1 MNPFPCWVFP
11 NHPLTQ
17 RQSIQPNDPTNDLV
31 EPWSDSWF
39 HPPFYQQQDP
49 MDNESVPVPSELSQ
63 VGDWLKEV
71 LSFYQWSQFPGLDY
85 VFLALLSLTT
95 VLASFTEPV
104 TATLRPGDRGE
115 DVFTLQSS
123 LQKAGYNPGAIDG
136 VYGKQTQQAVRQ
148 FQRDRKLLSD
158 GIAGNQTL
166 SKLKSGST
174 SMVGGPSI
182 RKEVDV
188 MELQQLLTNQGFFT
202 AQINGIYGPRTHN
215 AVRKAQQSFGLLVD
229 GIAGPRTMAA
239 LRRSQSLTP
248 KKNPN
253 PIPQNLPGTTSTIN
267 VFELQ
272 DLLAEQGFF
281 NGPKNGI
288 YGPLTRKAVR
298 DAQAAHGLVV
308 DGIAGP
314 RTMAALRNEVSA
326 TPPQGNPRTNP
337 TPPSLLT
344 VPEPP
349 PENLAD
355 TLAAANTENNSLDV
369 LYLQQLLRRNGFY
382 QGSMDGIFG
391 QRTRNAVS
399 KAQRTLGLVVD
410 GIPGPKTL
418 QALKKN
424 AN

>member
-1 MNPFPCWVFP
+1 MSPFPSWVFP
-11 NHPLTQ
+11 NHPLIQ
-17 RQSIQPNDPTNDLV
+17 RQSIQPNDPTTDLV
-31 EPWSDSWF
+31 EPWSDSWS
-39 HPPFYQQQDP
+39 HPPLYQQQDP
-49 MDNESVPVPSELSQ
+49 IGNESIPVPSELSQ
-63 VGDWLKEV
+63 VGDWLKEG
-71 LSFYQWSQFPGLDY
+71 LSIYQWSQFPGLDY

-123 LQKAGYNPGAIDG
+123 LQKAGYNPGPIDG
-136 VYGKQTQQAVRQ
+136 VYGKQTQQAVRH

-182 RKEVDV
+182 TKEVDV

-215 AVRKAQQSFGLLVD
+215 AVRKAQQSFGLL
-229 GIAGPRTMAA
+229 
-239 LRRSQSLTP
+239 
-248 KKNPN
+248 
-253 PIPQNLPGTTSTIN
+253 
-267 VFELQ
+267 
-272 DLLAEQGFF
+272 
-281 NGPKNGI
+281 
-288 YGPLTRKAVR
+288 
-298 DAQAAHGLVV
+298 V

-355 TLAAANTENNSLDV
+355 TLAAANTENNSPDV

-424 AN
+424 VN